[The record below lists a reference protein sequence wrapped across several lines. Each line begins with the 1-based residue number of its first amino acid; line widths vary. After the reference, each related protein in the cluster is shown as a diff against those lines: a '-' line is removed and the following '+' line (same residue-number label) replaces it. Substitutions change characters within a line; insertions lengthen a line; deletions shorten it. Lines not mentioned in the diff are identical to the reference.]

1 MNEIEDI
8 KEVLKL
14 YHDNPNIINDDNYTE
29 KLVWVVEKLIKIM
42 VSNDEEQAKEI
53 SESIEQYNDNDL
65 IEKILNDVL
74 DNKFDYIYNHNEWL
88 LKYINMPKMFPHLNE
103 EILSKYGNGILIFL
117 KETKNKYGWA
127 DPCLLEFLVNR
138 KDLSQEEKN
147 NLIQNINIEEA
158 FPELTEEILA
168 KYGKYIINYLE
179 IKIER
184 EEKAFLDNEYL
195 LIYLLENNR
204 EDILNSMRIG
214 KALNKLAMEDIT
226 KYGKYIINYL
236 EFQAKKNSD
245 YNYLDNEYLFIYLL
259 ENNREDILNSI
270 QNYVDKF
277 VNKLTIGTITKYGD
291 LIIKYLET
299 NPYIHCSNK
308 ILVDYLLENNR
319 IDLVEKITNAVSL
332 KYMFPELTEEIL
344 AKYGSLI
351 IEKFDRH
358 FPLPWTNECLLDYL
372 IKNRVSLN
380 SIKFSRT
387 AKIFDVEKAFP
398 KLTEEILDKYG
409 YYILEYI
416 EDFTDTLPWKDE
428 CLVKYIIQEKRL
440 NLVEKIDMKVIFP
453 SLTPEILDV
462 YGQAILEYINK
473 KENKWTDKCLI
484 EYVDLLDNSKEMF
497 DKLNIDEVFANLAD
511 DNEKYRQIVLKHL
524 KEDPV
529 QREWNN
535 ENLVKYLIM
544 TGNYNLLSL
553 IDSNEYIM
561 KDDNIA
567 MLSQICNVPKE
578 IFKYKLTY
586 LYNKNDEVLSTI
598 NFEIL
603 KTNLPLDML
612 ITITIYPDIQEKII
626 ELDND
631 VCNKLVEIFKI
642 LKSKKYD
649 ALTVIESILNNIS
662 KYKDL
667 LNNIDIDSINEEE
680 FNNLIFVLKNEKN
693 IFNIST
699 SDDLINF
706 GKKKNNYFENI
717 AANID
722 NLSKEE
728 LQEAIVEAIYGMNL
742 EEAKFMCERYS
753 YDFDILRKDNLSEEI
768 IIIIDTLNQIIKEN
782 NKENL
787 KAIYLAKDNI
797 PILKNDFSSTLS
809 LEASIREEYAR
820 MYKNT
825 LYKVSDNDLSKNP
838 MLTDIMYKGKKIKVY
853 EPASKFNMQIHALGA
868 YRYFPTPDNF
878 KDDWLRPK
886 ITHHGI
892 CTSYIANNE
901 IATARQ
907 EHPILGFSNYEEKA
921 LLLAGNY
928 DLFSDL
934 ESQSFSSSNHKPY
947 KFLPPKTMIDATRHN
962 HNEMVLERLNQS
974 IDNASKRVPDYIV
987 YIVDDINNVDNFSE
1001 SNELYQETLQAA
1013 HDFDI
1018 PIVLIDRLKYAKLE
1032 KEKCDMLEKEFYS
1045 SRNPKIL
1052 EELFLNYANNT
1063 VGCRY
1068 FESNKMAKYN
1078 EIFSEEVLEK
1088 FYERI
1093 TNFIENNIINLND
1106 SVKTYEEILTMIK
1119 LLQREENSYNIS
1131 KFTLPTCVYETL
1143 KKYHELLNIYK
1154 SKLEN
1159 SRQNERETDST
1170 EDYTPKSI

>member
-8 KEVLKL
+8 KEILKL

-29 KLVWVVEKLIKIM
+29 KLVWVVEKLIKIV
-42 VSNDEEQAKEI
+42 VSNDEEKTKEI
-53 SESIEQYNDNDL
+53 LESIEQYNDNDL
-65 IEKILNDVL
+65 IGKILNDVL

-88 LKYINMPKMFPHLNE
+88 LKHIDMPKMFPHLNE

-117 KETKNKYGWA
+117 KETKNKYGWD

-147 NLIQNINIEEA
+147 NLIQNINIEKM
-158 FPELTEEILA
+158 FSELNEEILA

-184 EEKAFLDNEYL
+184 EEKAVLDNEYL

-204 EDILNSMRIG
+204 EDILNSMFIG

-226 KYGKYIINYL
+226 KYGKYILNYL
-236 EFQAKKNSD
+236 EFKAKKNGD
-245 YNYLDNEYLFIYLL
+245 YNYLDSEYLFIYLL

-270 QNYVDKF
+270 QGDVNKF
-277 VNKLTIGTITKYGD
+277 VNKLTIETITKYGD

-299 NPYIHCSNK
+299 NSYIWCSNK

-319 IDLVEKITNAVSL
+319 IDLVKKITNATSL
-332 KYMFPELTEEIL
+332 KNMFPELTEEIL
-344 AKYGSLI
+344 AKYGSII

-358 FPLPWTNECLLDYL
+358 FPLPWTDECLLDYL

-380 SIKFSRT
+380 SINFPRT
-387 AKIFDVEKAFP
+387 VKIFDVEKAFP

-409 YYILEYI
+409 SYILEYI
-416 EDFTDTLPWKDE
+416 EDFTDTSPWK
-428 CLVKYIIQEKRL
+428 
-440 NLVEKIDMKVIFP
+440 
-453 SLTPEILDV
+453 
-462 YGQAILEYINK
+462 
-473 KENKWTDKCLI
+473 DKCLI
-484 EYVDLLDNSKEMF
+484 EYVDLHKRDEKIF
-497 DKLNIDEVFANLAD
+497 DKLNIDEVFVNLAD

-524 KEDPV
+524 KEAPH

-535 ENLVKYLIM
+535 ENLAKYLIM

-567 MLSQICNVPKE
+567 TLSQIYDIPKE

-598 NFEIL
+598 NFKIL
-603 KTNLPLDML
+603 KTNIPLDML

-642 LKSKKYD
+642 LKNKKYD
-649 ALTVIESILNNIS
+649 ALPVIESILNNIS

-667 LNNIDIDSINEEE
+667 LNNIDIASLSEEE

-706 GKKKNNYFENI
+706 AKKKNNYFESI
-717 AANID
+717 DANID

-782 NKENL
+782 NIENL
-787 KAIYLAKDNI
+787 KAIYLVKDNI

-820 MYKNT
+820 MYNNT

-838 MLTDIMYKGKKIKVY
+838 MLTDVMYKGKKIKVY
-853 EPASKFNMQIHALGA
+853 EPASKFSMQIHALGA
-868 YRYFPTPDNF
+868 YRHFSTPNNF

-886 ITHHGI
+886 IAYHGI

-928 DLFSDL
+928 DLGSDYENL
-934 ESQSFSSSNHKPY
+934 SFASARRRPHNL
-947 KFLPPKTMIDATRHN
+947 LPPKTMIDATRHN
-962 HNEMVLERLNQS
+962 HNEMVLERLNQNL
-974 IDNASKRVPDYIV
+974 DNTSKRVPDYIV

-1119 LLQREENSYNIS
+1119 LLQREENSYNTS
-1131 KFTLPTCVYETL
+1131 KFTLPTCVYKTL

-1159 SRQNERETDST
+1159 SRQNEREANLT
-1170 EDYTPKSI
+1170 EDYTSKSI